1 MLSNRNTEILKRIA
15 GGFFVIAFL
24 MAIVLYKGVG
34 REYISLY
41 TAKIIFLVAG
51 ALGLFLNL
59 LTFQSG
65 KHSPVFNFLYWSGS
79 IVLFTGL
86 VFLQFRLPYGFYIIV
101 AGLVVLGVSFILPAS
116 LIEKKDSGNDL
127 IDSI

>member
-1 MLSNRNTEILKRIA
+1 MLSNRNAEIIKRIA

-24 MAIVLYKGVG
+24 MAIVMYKGVG

-41 TAKIIFLVAG
+41 TAKIIFLVSG

-65 KHSPVFNFLYWSGS
+65 KHSPLFNFLYWTGS

-101 AGLVVLGVSFILPAS
+101 AGMVVLGVSFILPAG
-116 LIEKKDSGNDL
+116 LLEKKEESDV